1 MTNHGNNST
10 NRIRHHDLW
19 AMIAAFRAGIGAW
32 IPLGY
37 QDETGFHYGL
47 EPIASILE
55 RLVDSRPSAGHSS
68 FGC

>member
-1 MTNHGNNST
+1 
-10 NRIRHHDLW
+10 
-19 AMIAAFRAGIGAW
+19 MIAAFRAGIGAW